1 MGTSA
6 SNGGPKS
13 NTPLL
18 PTWATNSDN
27 VTNEEGENGE
37 NEQGGGEE
45 VSGDENNGISPE
57 IQAKTDGNNSQNGGV
72 LTLNTNATTGNW
84 AVSKGAL
91 SRYAKGTGGSS
102 LRKAA
107 NSYVRTLGGS
117 SKATKASA
125 KGIST
130 GGVFVN
136 FIGSV
141 SRNGYAET
149 LKQFGL
155 ADCIGKSSEEVL
167 AKIADRIAPIGST
180 NDDAIARNAVL
191 VSLDAL
197 YEKLLNEGKDIEALG
212 SLDEEA
218 LKNSV
223 EEFVGTYIFKK
234 WVYEVG
240 LAIEKNE
247 LTEKEAINLE
257 KEIKV
262 FVRDEVKSSLKD
274 KDIIKL
280 DLNAGEGKKM
290 IENIFELAY
299 STIAK

>member
-6 SNGGPKS
+6 SNGGPKK
-13 NTPLL
+13 NTALL
-18 PTWATNSDN
+18 PTWATNPD
-27 VTNEEGENGE
+27 
-37 NEQGGGEE
+37 
-45 VSGDENNGISPE
+45 SGDIGQNEGDS
-57 IQAKTDGNNSQNGGV
+57 AGNNDNSETEKPDNADVNNNQAEKI
-72 LTLNTNATTGNW
+72 LNSDTSAITGNW
-84 AVSKGAL
+84 AAAKGAL

-102 LRKAA
+102 LGKAA
-107 NSYVRTLGGS
+107 SSYVRTLGGS

-130 GGVFVN
+130 GGIYVN
-136 FIGSV
+136 FISGV
-141 SRNGYAET
+141 SSNGFQET
-149 LKQFGL
+149 LRQYGL

-180 NDDAIARNAVL
+180 NDEAIARNAVL
-191 VSLDAL
+191 ISLDAL
-197 YEKLLNEGKDIEALG
+197 YEKLLNEGKDIDALG
-212 SLDEEA
+212 SLDEET
-218 LKNSV
+218 LKDSV
-223 EEFVGTYIFKK
+223 EEFVSTYIFKK

-247 LTEKEAINLE
+247 LTEKEAIDLE

-280 DLNAGEGKKM
+280 NLSAGEGKKM

-299 STIAK
+299 STIEK